1 MQYRLL
7 TLVISLLVITTTT
20 MSAPDKITKGWL
32 WMAVPTG
39 GGGQCGKDATGDDW
53 LKKVDDNVTEVQIA
67 KNGAQAGDK
76 VGDKVW
82 TKGDISGDCCNN
94 VNNTINAIGLGND
107 NNNDLI
113 VSYALIALD
122 SPEKQI
128 GKDLHTGSGDAIK
141 VWLNGEVVQEIK
153 KNRGAGDFQEQTK
166 ISLKKGEN
174 LLLVAVYEC
183 GGGWSMYVGIDAEF
197 QTKQPSQ
204 AIDSAVDLTDKLV
217 TVWSKIKN
225 SN

>member
-1 MQYRLL
+1 MRYRLL
-7 TLVISLLVITTTT
+7 TLVISLLVITTTA

-82 TKGDISGDCCNN
+82 TKGDIIGNMNN
-94 VNNTINAIGLGND
+94 VDKTMKAIGFKCVCD
-107 NNNDLI
+107 WI

-122 SPEKQI
+122 SPADQQ
-128 GKDLHTGSGDAIK
+128 DRTLFTGSGDAIK
-141 VWLNGEVVQEIK
+141 VWLNGEVVQEVK
-153 KNRGAGDFQEQTK
+153 MNRGAKWPNEQTQ
-166 ISLKKGEN
+166 INLKKGEN

-183 GGGWSMYVGIDAEF
+183 GGAWTMYVGIDAEF